1 MTSENEHAA
10 RPEGDLARLLK
21 TEARL
26 DEVLRRA
33 QEESAALVAAARSKA
48 ADREA
53 SLAVEIETEGRRL
66 EADIASERARRET
79 EVADATRHG
88 VQRFEAVTADDVEVF
103 AKYVVDRVIGT
114 PP

>member
-1 MTSENEHAA
+1 MTFQNEHAA

-26 DEVLRRA
+26 DEVLRQA
-33 QEESAALVAAARSKA
+33 GEQSATLVAEARSKA
-48 ADREA
+48 AAREA
-53 SLAVEIETEGRRL
+53 TLALEIETESRRL
-66 EADIASERARRET
+66 EAEIASERARREM
-79 EVADATRHG
+79 EVADATRRG
-88 VQRFEAVTADDVEVF
+88 VQRFEAVTAGDVEVL